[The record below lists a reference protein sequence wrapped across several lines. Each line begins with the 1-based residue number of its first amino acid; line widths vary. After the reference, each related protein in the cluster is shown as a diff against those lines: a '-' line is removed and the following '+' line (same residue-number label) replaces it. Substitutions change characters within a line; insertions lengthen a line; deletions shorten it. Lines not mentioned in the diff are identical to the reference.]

1 MPESDVDRVNEEIA
15 RSKVEVRLNRDS
27 DIRVDVKSLRENYQ
41 CDWMIVKDGRTLG
54 FAEFKR
60 MNKDLQFLKERGEL
74 WISLT
79 KFLFGESLNL
89 KTGLPWILFAQL
101 DDAMIYHVMP
111 PGSGFY
117 LTGYFERV
125 KEPCARVPMTKV
137 FNIEDRDILK
147 EFLRHHAVRPHAL
160 ETV

>member
-15 RSKVEVRLNRDS
+15 RAKVEVCLNRDS
-27 DIRVDVKSLRENYQ
+27 DIRVDVKPLRENYQ

-60 MNKDLQFLKERGEL
+60 MNKDLQFLNDRGEL
-74 WISLT
+74 WVSLT

-89 KTGLPWILFAQL
+89 KTGLPWVLFAQL

-117 LTGYFERV
+117 RTGYFERV
-125 KEPCARVPMTKV
+125 MEPCARVPMTKV
-137 FNIEDRDILK
+137 FNIEDRSLLK
-147 EFLRHHAVRPHAL
+147 EFLRHHEATP

>member
-1 MPESDVDRVNEEIA
+1 MPESDMDRFNEEIA
-15 RSKVEVRLNRDS
+15 REKVEYHLCKDS
-27 DIRVDVKSLRENYQ
+27 DTSVEVKPLRENYQ

-60 MNKDLQFLKERGEL
+60 MNKDMQFLNDRGEL
-74 WISLT
+74 WVSLT
-79 KFLFGESLNL
+79 KFTFGESLVL
-89 KTGLPWILFAQL
+89 KTGLPWVLFAQL

-125 KEPCARVPMTKV
+125 REPCARVPMTRV
-137 FNIEDRDILK
+137 FNIEDRGLLK
-147 EFLRHHAVRPHAL
+147 VFLKHHEDTP

>member
-1 MPESDVDRVNEEIA
+1 MPESDTDRFNEEIA
-15 RSKVEVRLNRDS
+15 REKVEYHLCKDS
-27 DIRVDVKSLRENYQ
+27 DTSVEVKPLRENYQ

-60 MNKDLQFLKERGEL
+60 MNKDMQFLNDRGEL
-74 WISLT
+74 WVSLT
-79 KFLFGESLNL
+79 KFTFGESLVL
-89 KTGLPWILFAQL
+89 KTGLPWVLFAQL

-117 LTGYFERV
+117 RTGYFERV
-125 KEPCARVPMTKV
+125 MEPCARVPMSRG
-137 FNIEDRDILK
+137 FNIEDRSLLK
-147 EFLRHHAVRPHAL
+147 VFLKHHEDTP

>member
-1 MPESDVDRVNEEIA
+1 MPESDVDRQNEELA
-15 RSKVEVRLNRDS
+15 REKVEGFLNKDS
-27 DIRVDVKSLRENYQ
+27 DTRVEVKPLRENYQ
-41 CDWMIVKDGRTLG
+41 CDWQIVSEGRTLG
-54 FAEFKR
+54 WAEFKR
-60 MNKDLQFLKERGEL
+60 MNKDMPFLKDRGEL
-74 WISLT
+74 WVSLT
-79 KFLFGESLNL
+79 KFLFGESLVL

-117 LTGYFERV
+117 RTGHFERV
-125 KEPCARVPMTKV
+125 KEPCARVPMTRV

-147 EFLRHHAVRPHAL
+147 VFLRHHESAP

>member
-1 MPESDVDRVNEEIA
+1 MPESDVDRENEELA
-15 RSKVEVRLNRDS
+15 REKVEVFLNKDS
-27 DIRVDVKSLRENYQ
+27 DTRVEVKPLRENYQ
-41 CDWMIVKDGRTLG
+41 CDWQIIKGTRTLG

-60 MNKDLQFLKERGEL
+60 MNKDLPFLKDRGEL
-74 WISLT
+74 WVSLT
-79 KFLFGESLNL
+79 KFTFGEALVR

-125 KEPCARVPMTKV
+125 REPCARVPMTRV
-137 FNIEDRDILK
+137 FNIEDRSILQ